1 MFLHFIFKADT
12 LRELGMSGLSEKRL
26 VLVLNLGFLPA
37 KKHTINGMYLGIFF
51 IVGLAL
57 CF

>member
-12 LRELGMSGLSEKRL
+12 LTELRMPGLSEKRL
-26 VLVLNLGFLPA
+26 MLVLNLVFLPA
-37 KKHTINGMYLGIFF
+37 MKHTINGMYLGIFF